1 MKETFLVLFGCSLNQ
16 DDLVASVLD
25 SQRLGSSRE
34 WNLSFGRSFNDW
46 KLDWAFFFFVIHSHT
61 PRGEEADKLRWRLN
75 WKGAFDS
82 RSFYHALHAPVAV
95 AFPWKIIW
103 GVKSPRRVAFFM
115 WTVAWGRILTCDN
128 LRKRGFVLARWG
140 YMCKNDDEL
149 ISGPPVHSLLCS
161 AAVVKLGVPYGWD

>member
-1 MKETFLVLFGCSLNQ
+1 MAV
-16 DDLVASVLD
+16 
-25 SQRLGSSRE
+25 
-34 WNLSFGRSFNDW
+34 
-46 KLDWAFFFFVIHSHT
+46 
-61 PRGEEADKLRWRLN
+61 
-75 WKGAFDS
+75 KGTFDS
-82 RSFYHALHAPVAV
+82 HSFYHALHAPEAV
-95 AFPWKIIW
+95 AFLWKIIW

-161 AAVVKLGVPYGWD
+161 AAVVKLGVPYGWDWLGALESSVGFIIWLVELVWEEVFRSVEFDSFLLDVDHLAGAK

>member
-1 MKETFLVLFGCSLNQ
+1 MIGSWISLF
-16 DDLVASVLD
+16 
-25 SQRLGSSRE
+25 
-34 WNLSFGRSFNDW
+34 F
-46 KLDWAFFFFVIHSHT
+46 FFFFVIHSHT
-61 PRGEEADKLRWRLN
+61 PRGEEADKLCSRLN

-95 AFPWKIIW
+95 AFLWKIIW

-149 ISGPPVHSLLCS
+149 VDHLFIHCCAAWLL
-161 AAVVKLGVPYGWD
+161 